1 MKKIGAGIYYNKKKG
16 YIIVANAGIKD
27 KYGSTFIIPPLVCDE
42 GSSYK
47 ELGSLIYKALQ
58 ISESTEPL
66 PWETV
71 MTQEEFWTVSGLK
84 TFRQFCKNYSRVSV
98 KKEGDQY
105 ILYKWEPERNGYQMD
120 MSFPGKALSAETDE
134 ETFGKE
140 VRELLN

>member
-1 MKKIGAGIYYNKKKG
+1 MEEVTGA
-16 YIIVANAGIKD
+16 V
-27 KYGSTFIIPPLVCDE
+27 
-42 GSSYK
+42 
-47 ELGSLIYKALQ
+47 
-58 ISESTEPL
+58 TEPL